1 MQTIMILNVQI
12 VMNLDKRV
20 DIMNSKQLDI
30 MCGPTETH
38 VSDFSDWTV
47 EAEQDTT
54 FIGLDEDDETL
65 EYLAKQILK
74 ATS

>member
-1 MQTIMILNVQI
+1 
-12 VMNLDKRV
+12 
-20 DIMNSKQLDI
+20 MNSKQLDI